1 MSTEPNLAPIAAAA
15 AAAPGSGITI
25 DASTATAGINWA
37 TFIGDYVSGA
47 GSFKFYGGEFTPF
60 FGAPQAVSG
69 SQVAY
74 SFPGSQGLFVLE
86 GSSLAYD
93 WIRYGTSYPHALSG
107 QLDGLT
113 FGNWVEGQTSATQ
126 GTGAAGSI
134 AGLDTQL
141 VITGLGV
148 DVAPG
153 TGASSD
159 TVSNPVMD
167 MHSAASSGNAGAVY
181 DLLSDYAQNFIGSAH
196 ADSFTGSAQNDTI
209 DGGAGDDT
217 LDGGE
222 GADIINGGAGNDLIQ
237 SGAGD
242 DTIDGGAGT
251 DTLVLEGNFGG
262 PGGYTF
268 TGGTG
273 GAPLVIT
280 DPSGGT
286 GTDTLTNVEILK
298 FDNLTYDLVN
308 HRANFTP
315 TGLALS
321 NASIAETAAV
331 GATVGAISVTDRETT
346 DTYTYELVNSAE
358 DRFVIENGEVRVAAP
373 LTDGS
378 YDIEVLVTDSAGNSY
393 QQALTVT
400 VTEPPVITI
409 DASGASAGMDL
420 EAFIRGGFLQGI
432 SGGGMP
438 VFDNGTNFSG
448 TEAMLAY
455 GSDPSSSYILTRG
468 ALEYYFGTHTVTGEI
483 DTIEYGTRGTGSY
496 DASGAFIGGDA
507 ELRISGLEF
516 ANARPT
522 TPTEE
527 AQIEANGAVHN
538 FVIAHMYGSAG
549 SQARLDAYADALDE
563 YRQHFI
569 GSAGNDVY
577 TGSRFNDTIEGAGG
591 NDLLN
596 GGEGTDVAVFDGV
609 FGGPSGSYSFSGG
622 MGGAPLVITDSR
634 AGGTGIDT
642 LTNIELLRFDNLTY
656 DFVNHRANYTPT
668 DVALSNAEVIGSAV
682 AGTVVGSLTATDR
695 ETTDTHSFALVDD
708 ADGRFR
714 IVGNEIRVT
723 GTAPLSH
730 DNYVLT
736 IRVTDGAGNEFDKQI
751 TIAVEDPVA
760 NTAPATVTLSATGI
774 AENSANGTVVGILSA
789 TDADGDALTYSLTN
803 NAGGRFALVTQNGQT
818 RLVVNGALDYET
830 ATSHQIA
837 VQVSDGRGGVVTQN
851 FTVGVTDVLGR
862 LITGTAAADL
872 LNGTP
877 EGDTLNGGAGADTLR
892 GGIGNDIYIV
902 DNAGDLVVELAGQGT
917 DTVRATVT
925 HTLAANVE
933 NLELQGTAAI
943 GGTGNALANRITG
956 NAGANALN
964 GASGNDT
971 LIGGAGNDTLNGGLG
986 ADVMQGGAGNDVY
999 IIDNAGDRVT
1009 ELAGAG
1015 IDTVRSSTLSQV
1027 LGANVENLE
1036 LQGSAALSGTGN
1048 ALANRITG
1056 NSGANALNGAA
1067 GNDTLIGGAGNDTL
1081 NGGLG
1086 ADAMQGGI
1094 GNDLYFVDNLGD
1106 RITEAANAG
1115 TDTVRATVSHV
1126 LSANIENL
1134 ELQGGAL
1141 NGTGNAGAN
1150 RITGTAGANAL
1161 NGAAGND
1168 TLIGGAGN
1176 DSLNGGTGIDQM
1188 SGGVGNDTYY
1198 VDHASDR
1205 VIELS
1210 GQGVDTVRSTISH
1223 TLGANVEN
1231 LILTGT
1237 AAVNATGNAVA
1248 NALTGNSGANVLMGY
1263 AGNDVLN
1270 GGAGDDKLFGGV
1282 GNDRLIGG
1290 AGADILRG
1298 GEGSDVFV
1306 FTSLRDSTTSLAG
1319 RDSIWDFTK
1328 GADRIDLSQ
1337 IDANTETAGDQAF
1350 SFIGNAAF
1358 SGEAGELRFV
1368 NVNGQSLVHADVNG
1382 DGRTDFTIHF
1392 DDKLTF
1398 TQSDFL
1404 L

>member
-47 GSFKFYGGEFTPF
+47 GSFSFYGGQFTPF
-60 FGAPQAVSG
+60 YGQPQAVSG
-69 SQVAY
+69 SQAAY
-74 SFPGSQGLFVLE
+74 DFPGSQGVFVLE
-86 GSSLAYD
+86 GTDLAYD
-93 WIRYGTSYPHALSG
+93 WIRYGNTYPHALSG

-113 FGNWVEGQTSATQ
+113 FGNWIEGQTTATE
-126 GTGAAGSI
+126 GNGAAGRI

-141 VITGLGV
+141 VITGLDI

-153 TGASSD
+153 TGASSA

-181 DLLSDYAQNFIGSAH
+181 NLLSGYAQNFIGSDH
-196 ADSFTGSAQNDTI
+196 ADSFTGTAQNDTI
-209 DGGAGDDT
+209 DGGAGNDT
-217 LDGGE
+217 LDGGA

-237 SGAGD
+237 SGAGN

-251 DTLVLEGNFGG
+251 DTLVLEGNFGS

-455 GSDPSSSYILTRG
+455 GSDPSSSYILTHG

-522 TPTEE
+522 TPAEE

-634 AGGTGIDT
+634 ADGTGTDT

-751 TIAVEDPVA
+751 TIAVDDPVA

-774 AENSANGTVVGILSA
+774 AENSANGTVIGILSA

-837 VQVSDGRGGVVTQN
+837 VQVADGRGGVVTQH

-862 LITGTAAADL
+862 LINGTAAADL

-892 GGIGNDIYIV
+892 GGIGNDIYVV

-964 GASGNDT
+964 GAAGNDT

-1009 ELAGAG
+1009 EFAGAG
-1015 IDTVRSSTLSQV
+1015 NDTVRTSTLSQV

-1086 ADAMQGGI
+1086 ADAMQGGV
-1094 GNDLYFVDNLGD
+1094 GNDLYLVDNLGD

-1126 LSANIENL
+1126 LSASIENL

-1141 NGTGNAGAN
+1141 NGTGNASAN